1 MTVHL
6 NLNQINQSI
15 QLNIFIAAIS
25 HINGLNG
32 GHIKLVLELNC
43 FRFWDQRNYDGGN
56 NFIHSHEKNEKT
68 RTGFKN

>member
-1 MTVHL
+1 MYAFRIIFRIMSLQDNSLFEFSMTVHL

-32 GHIKLVLELNC
+32 GHIKLVLE
-43 FRFWDQRNYDGGN
+43 
-56 NFIHSHEKNEKT
+56 
-68 RTGFKN
+68 